1 MPGPWAKET
10 ELCADGAHDRCP
22 HRSGRDSQLNMLTL
36 KVESGVGL
44 CPCSCHSPC
53 PAATSGRPRPVPMKT
68 WYESCTCPGAEQEQ
82 CRPDQDSLGLRD
94 FNEMREDSRRR
105 SGARREA
112 FQAAQARAA
121 GKGHPQE
128 PPDLPGAP
136 KYLQAE

>member
-1 MPGPWAKET
+1 
-10 ELCADGAHDRCP
+10 
-22 HRSGRDSQLNMLTL
+22 
-36 KVESGVGL
+36 
-44 CPCSCHSPC
+44 
-53 PAATSGRPRPVPMKT
+53 MKT